1 MAGLESLPGPMRSV
15 CGGRQGLVCRG
26 VAGPRRSRARRS
38 RAAEQSGVGWQLG
51 LEAAMDGWREQGVL
65 VGLKGAPGILGGRA
79 QEGNRRG
86 LGRGSR
92 LPLRARGEGKGM
104 TLLSGSGRSVAGR
117 GARAGNAGC
126 G

>member
-1 MAGLESLPGPMRSV
+1 MAV
-15 CGGRQGLVCRG
+15 
-26 VAGPRRSRARRS
+26 
-38 RAAEQSGVGWQLG
+38 
-51 LEAAMDGWREQGVL
+51 DGWREQGVL
-65 VGLKGAPGILGGRA
+65 VGLKGAPGD
-79 QEGNRRG
+79 